1 MTMVAIMAIAGGAFA
16 ATTTTNSTN
25 TIDGT
30 GFAGGITY
38 NMGAAV
44 CSSIANT
51 TVTCGANL
59 TLAQSGAFVTDS
71 QTGTGT
77 GLAGGMPAQVSYS
90 PNLYG
95 AGLGGYAAGGV
106 GPQSGYQLSQTLF
119 GMCAFSAGVQGN
131 CPKFVPTAAAAGA
144 NTIAGLLIA
153 SGGGNAAD
161 GGAGTVASSTIPSG
175 TANFNEATFV
185 TGLVG
190 GAGVAAGT
198 FTNVLSQKTFH
209 HSVVANGTGSSDGDF
224 IDQRLAQ
231 VIGTAQTLAQSTT
244 IGGSSNGLAVVNA
257 GVLLGASVDASWIG
271 NVDPY
276 VAVAGGVGTAINPY
290 VLASYAAL
298 NAAGAFADNGGAIT
312 QGIADNNSGGFG
324 DYGQMFTN
332 DDMLVTN
339 ALGVPQVGQVATI
352 YAATGATTVVPGGT
366 INVLP

>member
-30 GFAGGITY
+30 GFAGGTSF
-38 NMGAAV
+38 NFGGGV
-44 CSSIANT
+44 CNSVANT
-51 TVTCGANL
+51 TVTCGATL
-59 TLAQSGAFVTDS
+59 TLLQSGAFVTDS

-95 AGLGGYAAGGV
+95 AGLGGYASGV
-106 GPQSGYQLSQTLF
+106 GPQTGYQLSQTLF
-119 GMCAFSAGVQGN
+119 GMCAFSGGVQGN

-153 SGGGNAAD
+153 EGGGNAAD

-209 HSVVANGTGSSDGDF
+209 HSVIANGTGASDGDF

-244 IGGSSNGLAVVNA
+244 IGASSGGIAVVA
-257 GVLLGASVDASWIG
+257 SAVIGSGSVDASWIG

-276 VAVAGGVGTAINPY
+276 VAVAGGVAPTVNPTL
-290 VLASYAAL
+290 LASYAAL

-332 DDMLVTN
+332 DDMSVTN
-339 ALGVPQVGQVATI
+339 ALGVPQVAQVATI